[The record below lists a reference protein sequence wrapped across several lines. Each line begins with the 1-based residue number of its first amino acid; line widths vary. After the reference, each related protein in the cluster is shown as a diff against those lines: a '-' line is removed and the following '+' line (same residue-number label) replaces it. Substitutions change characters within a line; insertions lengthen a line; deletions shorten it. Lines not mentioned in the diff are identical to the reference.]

1 MGDYIG
7 AKSTIGTD
15 KTYYYLLFWLIFVD
29 LPLFFSLKGIW
40 IA

>member
-7 AKSTIGTD
+7 AKSAIGTD
-15 KTYYYLLFWLIFVD
+15 ETYYYLLFWLIFVD